1 MGKGMKLSELAAY
14 AEEKYQIREQFKW
27 ADFPGFS
34 VLSVPST
41 GKWAALLMRQKDP
54 QTGAEIEHCDIKC
67 GEQSLS
73 EFSAARLSE
82 PFRMK
87 GSKWVGVTFD
97 EATDREMIY
106 RLFDRAVSSGT
117 QQGFTIVLEPKPLQT
132 QSDYQDTPLPF
143 WERRP
148 PEPAADL
155 PDKIRQM
162 KSMYEYGSGSFQQKC
177 RNFFRQGM
185 FMKDYV
191 DDQPWSG
198 SFFHYFPAYHD
209 LNDRQLRGYFTWRK
223 NVRKGRFLP
232 IPTSVAY
239 IYVYELLNGIGTDS
253 LWDSLLKL
261 EEFEKGYLDS
271 GIGDEKMRENLHR
284 WRFEFAVIND
294 FPVETVRQLADPEMM
309 KMDSALLC
317 LKNPETCSDEEL
329 FDALCYFS
337 GNSLADSPVIRKFKE
352 RGRHL
357 FCETWRTAVKDS
369 RGEDDDIFISCFGEQ
384 CVLAWYPLANAVYWQ
399 PNKGKS
405 RVYVLNECR
414 SYCCK
419 AGLWQML
426 THESLYYNKN
436 LFKAFCHETDLKL
449 RRYLKTGHYLRGKPE
464 EAWVDVYVD
473 KVVEAERKALVE
485 DAKPKIE
492 IDLSGLD
499 RIREEAIVTR
509 NSLLTE
515 DDMAELEEENE
526 PHETAAETAV
536 AAPNGPES
544 ALNDM
549 QTQILRTLLLEDSA
563 DGILRAN
570 HLIPS
575 VVADAINEA
584 LFDEFGDTVLS
595 CEDNKLVVV
604 EDYRED
610 LLELLQNGQ
619 PVSPM

>member
-1 MGKGMKLSELAAY
+1 MKLAELAAY
-14 AEEKYQIREQFKW
+14 AEEKYQIREQHKW

-54 QTGAEIEHCDIKC
+54 LTGAEVERCDIKC
-67 GEQSLS
+67 GEQSIS
-73 EFSAARLSE
+73 DFPASRLSG

-87 GSKWVGVTFD
+87 GTKWVGVTFD
-97 EATDREMIY
+97 EATDREMVHH
-106 RLFDRAVSSGT
+106 LFDRAVNSGT
-117 QQGFTIVLEPKPLQT
+117 QQGFTIILDPQPLPAE
-132 QSDYQDTPLPF
+132 SLYQDTPLPF
-143 WERRP
+143 GERRP

-155 PDKIRQM
+155 PDRIRQM

-185 FMKDYV
+185 FMKDYE

-198 SFFHYFPAYHD
+198 SFFHYFPTYHD
-209 LNDRQLRGYFTWRK
+209 LNDAQLRGYFTWRT

-232 IPTSVAY
+232 IPTSAAY

-253 LWDSLLKL
+253 LQDSLTKL
-261 EEFEKGYLDS
+261 EEFENGFLDS
-271 GIGDEKMRENLHR
+271 GIVDEKMRENLHR
-284 WRFEFAVIND
+284 WMFEFAVVND
-294 FPVETVRQLADPEMM
+294 FPADQVRQLADPETM
-309 KMDSALLC
+309 KKDSALLC
-317 LKNPETCSDEEL
+317 LKNPETCSDEAL

-337 GNSLADSPVIRKFKE
+337 GNSLGSSPVIGKFE
-352 RGRHL
+352 DRGRHL
-357 FCETWRTAVKDS
+357 FCEAWRTAVADT
-369 RGEDDDIFISCFGEQ
+369 RTEENDIFTSCFGEQ

-405 RVYVLNECR
+405 RDYLLNECR
-414 SYCCK
+414 SYRCR

-449 RRYLKTGHYLRGKPE
+449 RRYLKTGRYLREKPE
-464 EAWVDVYVD
+464 DEWAAVYVD
-473 KVVEAERKALVE
+473 KVVETEKIAIIEA
-485 DAKPKIE
+485 AKPKIE

-499 RIREEAIVTR
+499 RIRDESIVTR

-515 DDMAELEEENE
+515 EDMAELEEENE
-526 PHETAAETAV
+526 THEAAIETAV
-536 AAPNGPES
+536 SVPIGPES
-544 ALNDM
+544 ALNDL

-563 DGILRAN
+563 DGILKAN
-570 HLIPS
+570 HLMPS
-575 VVADAINEA
+575 VAADAINEA
-584 LFDEFGDTVLS
+584 LFDEFGDTVLT
-595 CEDNKLVVV
+595 CEDDKLVVV

-619 PVSPM
+619 SVSPM